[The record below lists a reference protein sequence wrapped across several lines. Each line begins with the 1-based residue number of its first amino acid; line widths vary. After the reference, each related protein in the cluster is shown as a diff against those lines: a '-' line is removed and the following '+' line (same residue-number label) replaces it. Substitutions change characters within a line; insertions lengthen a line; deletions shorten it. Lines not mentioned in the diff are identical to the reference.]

1 MLQYII
7 NSTAIWLSGFIVYDL
22 FFRREAYHSYNRFY
36 LLCIILSGAILPLWQ
51 WDYDS
56 VIYSSDFSQPIIE
69 QTVIARG
76 TIVNNTTTNFVLGW
90 EQWLQIIYI
99 TGLAISALVLFKD
112 LLIILK
118 MYRKGDKSKDGTWTI
133 VETGANMSPFSA
145 FRMVFISAKEDY
157 SHEELAMI
165 LAHEEQHGHL
175 LHFIDVLIIRL
186 FQILFWFNPMIYLLE
201 KRLLLVHEYQ
211 ADKAVENNPSEY
223 GRFLV
228 EQSVLNAAPVL
239 AHSFIRSPLK
249 KRILM
254 LTRETT
260 TLARGKQILIAPFLV
275 IAFLLFTQHVISGEL
290 PDGKGDKYSYKGNIV
305 TYSQKGTTDTFEVVD
320 PVSGEHKIILTT
332 RDPYPI
338 LFNNEKIYDAE
349 ELANYKSPNGY
360 STFKSAT
367 NPTLLQEYLLTN
379 LDREISKLKDGEY
392 VLNIYHVV
400 VNKEGRIVFFRFRG
414 VEEMITQRD
423 GFKAGQLID
432 ENLNDRFS
440 KKVAMLLSNAP
451 AHRPAWYNGK
461 PVNSLVESGG
471 HAPFIVK
478 NGKLISL

>member
-7 NSTAIWLSGFIVYDL
+7 NSTAIWLTGFIVYDL
-22 FFRREAYHSYNRFY
+22 FFRREPYHSYNRFY

-56 VIYSSDFSQPIIE
+56 VIYTEFSQPIIE
-69 QTVIARG
+69 QTVIVRES
-76 TIVNNTTTNFVLGW
+76 IVSNATTNLTLSW
-90 EQWLQIIYI
+90 REWLQIIYI
-99 TGLAISALVLFKD
+99 AGLAISALILFKD
-112 LLIILK
+112 LFAILK
-118 MYRKGDKSKDGTWTI
+118 LYHKGDKSKDGTWTI

-145 FRMVFISAKEDY
+145 FRVVFISAKEDY
-157 SHEELAMI
+157 TKEELAMV

-175 LHFIDVLIIRL
+175 LHFMDVLIIRL

-254 LTRETT
+254 LTKKTT

-275 IAFLLFTQHVISGEL
+275 LAFLLFTQHVISGEL
-290 PDGKGDKYSYKGNIV
+290 PDGTGDKYSYKGNII
-305 TYSQKGTTDTFEVVD
+305 TYSQEGATDTFEVVD
-320 PVSGEHKIILTT
+320 PVSGEHKIILTK
-332 RDPYPI
+332 RGPYPI
-338 LFNNEKIYDAE
+338 LFNNEKIYDIE
-349 ELANYKSPNGY
+349 ELNKPKSPSGY
-360 STFKSAT
+360 TFKAAT
-367 NPTLLQEYLLTN
+367 NPALLQEYLLTN

-392 VLNIYHVV
+392 VLNIYHVIV
-400 VNKEGRIVFFRFRG
+400 DKEGRIVFFRFRG

-423 GFKAGQLID
+423 GFKAVNPID
-432 ENLNDRFS
+432 ENLNERFA

-461 PVNSLVESGG
+461 PANSLVESGG
-471 HAPFIVK
+471 LAPFIVK
-478 NGKLISL
+478 DGKLISL